1 MKCNGVPSQRSTETI
16 QTWRTGQN
24 DGARTGCLNG
34 WDSDAEGLS
43 AFQTYVFKPTD
54 VVRPPMNSL
63 NRLRNGGTIAPLIC
77 NPNSHFGEV
86 L

>member
-1 MKCNGVPSQRSTETI
+1 MGYHRNGALRLFRLGGPAKTMGL
-16 QTWRTGQN
+16 GQDALTDW
-24 DGARTGCLNG
+24 DG
-34 WDSDAEGLS
+34 DAEGLS